1 MRVRHDNTDRPS
13 LRLNLESPRV
23 VLLTGLILVRLA
35 DMTVTWAGL
44 QIGLVEANPIAAAI
58 MNVAGV
64 VPGMIGTSAGV
75 ILMLVVVVEASV
87 ALLQSNPQIGSDGW
101 VSLLRR
107 VSYTSVLLFWSAVV
121 VYNSVLVTVQVV

>member
-1 MRVRHDNTDRPS
+1 
-13 LRLNLESPRV
+13 
-23 VLLTGLILVRLA
+23 
-35 DMTVTWAGL
+35 MTVTWAGL